1 MPLPCPHRTGA
12 PGSGKGQAMKRGL
25 NYLEAIAYV
34 GVKRRTFDQQWRPHL
49 VAIAQGTSLIF
60 DREDLDRLFERF
72 KQEAG
77 CESPGQPCD
86 ELSEGRDCVLTPD
99 EPVTTTADPRPAA
112 TISSL
117 SDRRPTSRTGVE
129 RWVVKTASTKT
140 QRAGGESTSSTAVN
154 AFRAVSDRIRKPKP
168 G

>member
-1 MPLPCPHRTGA
+1 
-12 PGSGKGQAMKRGL
+12 MKRGL
-25 NYLEAIAYV
+25 NYLEAIVYV

-72 KQEAG
+72 KQIAG
-77 CESPGQPCD
+77 RETPGQPWD
-86 ELSEGRDCVLTPD
+86 DPAEAGDRGLTPE
-99 EPVTTTADPRPAA
+99 EPVTTSADERPAA

-117 SDRRPTSRTGVE
+117 SDRRPTSKKGVE
-129 RWVVKTASTKT
+129 KWVVKTASTKT
-140 QRAGGESTSSTAVN
+140 QRAGGESTSSTAVS
-154 AFRAVSDRIRKPKP
+154 AFRAVSDRIRKPKL

>member
-1 MPLPCPHRTGA
+1 
-12 PGSGKGQAMKRGL
+12 MKRGL
-25 NYLEAIAYV
+25 NYLEAIVYV

-72 KQEAG
+72 KQDAG
-77 CESPGQPCD
+77 RETPGQPCD
-86 ELSEGRDCVLTPD
+86 DLSEESDRVLTPE
-99 EPVTTTADPRPAA
+99 EPATTIADARPAA
-112 TISSL
+112 TVSSL
-117 SDRRPTSRTGVE
+117 SDRRPTSKKGVE
-129 RWVVKTASTKT
+129 RWVVKTASIKT